1 VLTRTCPS
9 RRGERAGAGP
19 DPNDPNVH
27 IFLKGCDGPGEGGQ
41 LGGPAGAD
49 PTGGDGQ
56 TDCTLGAVYKYN
68 RVFVTYTFVSYVCQG
83 FCQSGQACQIE
94 SGSTLESEKQVVAAQ
109 IACECK

>member
-1 VLTRTCPS
+1 
-9 RRGERAGAGP
+9 
-19 DPNDPNVH
+19 
-27 IFLKGCDGPGEGGQ
+27 
-41 LGGPAGAD
+41 
-49 PTGGDGQ
+49 
-56 TDCTLGAVYKYN
+56 VYKYN